1 METTERKQPLSEN
14 AAVVQSV
21 YDAFGRGDVETIF
34 GLVHPEVD
42 TYQSSRLPWGGSY
55 SGYEGFGEFLAKLTG
70 AVESRVDTERY
81 IDDEEDHV
89 VAVGRT
95 RGRVLATGN
104 RFDVPETHVWTMR
117 DGKVVRFESYS
128 DTKIMREA
136 LGL

>member
-1 METTERKQPLSEN
+1 METKERKQTLSEN
-14 AAVVQSV
+14 ATIVQSV
-21 YDAFGRGDVETIF
+21 YDAFGRGDVEAVF
-34 GLVHPEVD
+34 GLVHPGIEI
-42 TYQSSRLPWGGSY
+42 YQSGRLPWGGSY

-70 AVESRVDTERY
+70 AVESRVETERY

-95 RGRVLATGN
+95 RGRVLATGT
-104 RFDVPETHVWTMR
+104 RFDVPETHVWTIR
-117 DGKVVRFESYS
+117 DGKVMRFESYI